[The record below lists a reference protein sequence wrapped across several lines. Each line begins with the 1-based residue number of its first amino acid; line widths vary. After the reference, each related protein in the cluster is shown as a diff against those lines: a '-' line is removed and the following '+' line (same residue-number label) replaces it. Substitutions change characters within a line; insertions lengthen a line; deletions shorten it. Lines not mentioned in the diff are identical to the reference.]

1 MVSEGQVFKNYLEL
15 CKYLG
20 EEEKHGASRKAQL
33 RKWECLFSW
42 HNKGHQIIIDEVYE
56 DGEVQEFRGGNNDTH
71 HVDVM
76 YPYVQSR
83 ILGVDPDEYLGTQR
97 LLGSVLHL
105 IPMNAYKQINDRGMK
120 TEDFYKKHGLEEIGS
135 FEEYVSVAGI
145 VMKDTVVKC
154 LRRMQK
160 NRELK
165 FAEAEVFIAK
175 DGRRRYLCI
184 DGYDELVK
192 QVEVNI
198 DYILALVKK
207 YHDEHCL
214 DKEAEA
220 SIMKAVDSSIQ
231 LRSKKELIQAFL
243 DCINVNTDVDRDWET
258 FVLEQKDADLDQIIK
273 EERLR
278 PEATRKYID
287 ESFETGTLKTSG
299 TAVDAIMPP
308 VSRFGG
314 GNRAGKKQGIIDKLR
329 AFYEKYFG
337 LGIIM
342 KQKDTKPFCYDTAL
356 SGQQLLKV
364 ADEDVTY
371 GLKHMD

>member
-1 MVSEGQVFKNYLEL
+1 M
-15 CKYLG
+15 
-20 EEEKHGASRKAQL
+20 
-33 RKWECLFSW
+33 
-42 HNKGHQIIIDEVYE
+42 
-56 DGEVQEFRGGNNDTH
+56 
-71 HVDVM
+71 
-76 YPYVQSR
+76 
-83 ILGVDPDEYLGTQR
+83 
-97 LLGSVLHL
+97 
-105 IPMNAYKQINDRGMK
+105 
-120 TEDFYKKHGLEEIGS
+120 
-135 FEEYVSVAGI
+135 
-145 VMKDTVVKC
+145 
-154 LRRMQK
+154 
-160 NRELK
+160 
-165 FAEAEVFIAK
+165 
-175 DGRRRYLCI
+175 
-184 DGYDELVK
+184 K

-243 DCINVNTDVDRDWET
+243 DSINVNTDVDQDWET

-342 KQKDTKPFCYDTAL
+342 KSKDANPFTYDISS
-356 SGQQLLKV
+356 SGQQLLKA
-364 ADEDVTY
+364 ADGRVPY
-371 GLKHMD
+371 GSKHTE

>member
-1 MVSEGQVFKNYLEL
+1 MVSEGQVFKSYRDL
-15 CKYLG
+15 CAYLG
-20 EEEKHGASRKAQL
+20 EKPTTGTAKIAQL
-33 RKWECLFSW
+33 RRWGCFFSW
-42 HNKGHQIIIDEVYE
+42 HNEKYKFIIDEVYE

-192 QVEVNI
+192 QVEYKVCNEIAAELGMKTRGRQLIHFIKGKQELMQKFFRRCMEELLKDPDLVRDLKNQYLLVGPGRELKLENLCEYYKVVHII
-198 DYILALVKK
+198 DYNEERIEKARGPDYDEKK
-207 YHDEHCL
+207 QLKAIYNDI
-214 DKEAEA
+214 KPRVAARVA
-220 SIMKAVDSSIQ
+220 S
-231 LRSKKELIQAFL
+231 SKK
-243 DCINVNTDVDRDWET
+243 DVA
-258 FVLEQKDADLDQIIK
+258 KI
-273 EERLR
+273 
-278 PEATRKYID
+278 
-287 ESFETGTLKTSG
+287 
-299 TAVDAIMPP
+299 
-308 VSRFGG
+308 
-314 GNRAGKKQGIIDKLR
+314 
-329 AFYEKYFG
+329 EKMLFR
-337 LGIIM
+337 
-342 KQKDTKPFCYDTAL
+342 
-356 SGQQLLKV
+356 
-364 ADEDVTY
+364 
-371 GLKHMD
+371 